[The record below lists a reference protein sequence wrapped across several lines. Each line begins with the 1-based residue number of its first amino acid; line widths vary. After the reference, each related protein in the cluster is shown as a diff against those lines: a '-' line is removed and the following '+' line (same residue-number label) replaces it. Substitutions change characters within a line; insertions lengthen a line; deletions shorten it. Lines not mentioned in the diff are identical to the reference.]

1 MKLMRYGEEI
11 TMIMRKVN
19 EKVISTPL
27 KPEDVKR
34 VRGII
39 DKTKTARTLNEIH
52 QYNSELKKIDAK
64 NRRKAI
70 VGKILSEYK
79 TGVPND

>member
-1 MKLMRYGEEI
+1 MKSMRYGEGI
-11 TMIMRKVN
+11 TMIMSKLN

-27 KPEDVKR
+27 KPVDVKR

-39 DKTKTARTLNEIH
+39 NKTKRAKTLDEIH

-70 VGKILSEYK
+70 AGKVLSKYK
-79 TGVPND
+79 RGVPND